1 MLYLF
6 SYFQDPLSLSLSLSI
21 YIYIYLY
28 IYISKICIFDGHYI
42 KSVKVIFSLEFV
54 TLFEGT
60 EREWKS

>member
-21 YIYIYLY
+21 YIYI
-28 IYISKICIFDGHYI
+28 SKICISDGHYI